1 MPVHTSL
8 QRAGTARTAVAAL
21 VAAAACWGVGTVV
34 TKQVVDDVAPLTLL
48 PLQLA
53 ASCAFLLAVAAVRRQ
68 PLSWS
73 PSVRQLAAL
82 GALNPGL
89 AYALGLIG
97 LTTITASLSVLLWAL
112 EPVVIVLLA
121 ALVLR
126 EHIPAALAASIA
138 VAITGVL
145 LVVYQPGATGDAAG
159 ITLTLVSIGC
169 CALYTVLTRRLML
182 DDSSLNVVLA
192 QQAVA
197 LVFAALLA
205 TAVTALGG
213 TGWDLDGLDAGAW
226 LPAAASGIL
235 YYGAAFWLY
244 LTGLRHVPASY
255 AGAFLP
261 LIPVFGV
268 AAGYLVG
275 ERLEPRQWLGAV
287 VITAATAAIAR
298 RQHRASTTQPSRN
311 HPPDRSP
318 TERRADRTRERSGPR
333 KYGENPLHVVPELGH
348 VVAQE
353 RLGRGVAHLT
363 VLGEHIVREVDV
375 RLRARSSAARCR
387 S

>member
-8 QRAGTARTAVAAL
+8 QRARTARTAVAAL

-53 ASCAFLLAVAAVRRQ
+53 ASCTFLLAVAAVRRE

-73 PSVRQLAAL
+73 PSVRRLAAL

-112 EPVVIVLLA
+112 EPVVILLLA

-126 EHIPAALAASIA
+126 EHVSAALAASIA

-145 LVVYQPGATGDAAG
+145 LVVYQPGAAGDAAG

-182 DDSSLNVVLA
+182 DDSSLNVVVA

-197 LVFAALLA
+197 LVFAALLGLRRHGSRRHRLGPGRA
-205 TAVTALGG
+205 RRRGLAACGGLRGSVLRRGVLAVPDRAAPRPGVVRGRVPAADPGVRGG
-213 TGWDLDGLDAGAW
+213 GRLPGGRAAGA
-226 LPAAASGIL
+226 AA
-235 YYGAAFWLY
+235 
-244 LTGLRHVPASY
+244 V
-255 AGAFLP
+255 
-261 LIPVFGV
+261 
-268 AAGYLVG
+268 
-275 ERLEPRQWLGAV
+275 
-287 VITAATAAIAR
+287 AR
-298 RQHRASTTQPSRN
+298 RGRHRGRDRRDGRDRPAPAPRVDDPSPHATVGLTAPPRN
-311 HPPDRSP
+311 PP
-318 TERRADRTRERSGPR
+318 SGP
-333 KYGENPLHVVPELGH
+333 
-348 VVAQE
+348 
-353 RLGRGVAHLT
+353 
-363 VLGEHIVREVDV
+363 
-375 RLRARSSAARCR
+375 SSAR
-387 S
+387 